1 MNGLSQDGA
10 PPPAAIGVDE
20 DTGATTLVHPAG
32 RFDAV
37 SRRQTLGD
45 MLARTAR
52 RYPDKGAI
60 MCGGQSWTYA
70 ELDMLVDDLAAGLQ
84 ASGVRLGDRVA
95 LMSRNSHWFV
105 ALRFAVARAGGVLVP
120 INFML
125 TVDDVA
131 YILDHSGAGFLF
143 TDAACAATALAAADR
158 VGLAI
163 RYGIP
168 GETHDGRIDG
178 TRDFQGLR
186 GRGGVALPAIHA
198 GSIVQ
203 IIYTSGTE
211 SRPKGAMLSHEAVM
225 WQYQSC
231 IADCGWSPDA
241 VVLNVL
247 PLFHCA
253 QLDAFLGPS
262 LHVGASNIIAASPAP
277 DIVLPLIAAHG
288 VTSFFAPPTVW
299 IALLRSPLFDPAKLT
314 SLTHGYYGASIMP
327 VEVLR
332 ELRQRLPGLRLWNCY
347 GQTEIAPVAAVLQP
361 QDQERKAGAAGRP
374 TLHVETRIVDDGMR
388 DVQRGQVGEIV
399 HRSPQLMTAYWRDPQ
414 RTEEAFAGGWFH
426 SGDLGIMDEEGY
438 ITVVD
443 RKKDMIKTGGENV
456 ASREVEEAIYL
467 HPAVSEVAVVGTPH
481 PRWIEAVTA
490 FIVPKAGAAV
500 TEADILAHC
509 AAHLAGFKAPKRVV
523 FVENLPRNASGKIL
537 KRDLRQLA

>member
-1 MNGLSQDGA
+1 MNGLSSGGVQSPA
-10 PPPAAIGVDE
+10 PLDTDRAA
-20 DTGATTLVHPAG
+20 LVHPFG
-32 RFDAV
+32 QFDAV

-52 RYPDKGAI
+52 RHPDKAAV
-60 MCGGQSWTYA
+60 MCGGQSWTYP
-70 ELDMLVDDLAAGLQ
+70 ELDVLVDDLAAGLQ
-84 ASGVRLGDRVA
+84 VAGVGAGDRVA

-105 ALRFAVARAGGVLVP
+105 ALRFAVARAGAVLVP

-131 YILDHSGAGFLF
+131 YILDHSGASFLF
-143 TDAACAATALAAADR
+143 ADASCAPTALAAADR
-158 VGLAI
+158 AGVDV
-163 RYGIP
+163 RYGLP
-168 GETHDGRIDG
+168 GENHDGRIDG
-178 TRDFQGLR
+178 ARDFQDLR
-186 GRGGVALPAIHA
+186 GMGQLTRPVFDA
-198 GSIVQ
+198 GSIAQ

-231 IADCGWSPDA
+231 IADCDWSPDA
-241 VVLNVL
+241 IVLNVL

-262 LHVGASNIIAASPAP
+262 LHVGASNVIAASPSP
-277 DIVLPLIAAHG
+277 DIVLPQIERHAI
-288 VTSFFAPPTVW
+288 TSFFAPPTVW
-299 IALLRSPLFDPAKLT
+299 IALLRSPLFDPARLC

-327 VEVLR
+327 VEVLH
-332 ELRQRLPGLRLWNCY
+332 ELRRRLPSLRLWNCY

-374 TLHVETRIVDDGMR
+374 TLHVETRIVDDNMQ
-388 DVQRGQVGEIV
+388 DVPRGQVGEIV
-399 HRSPQLMTAYWRDPQ
+399 HRSPQLMTGYWRDPQ
-414 RTEEAFAGGWFH
+414 RTQEAFAGGWFH
-426 SGDLGIMDEEGY
+426 SGDLGIMDAEGY

-456 ASREVEEAIYL
+456 ASREVEEAIYI
-467 HPAVSEVAVVGTPH
+467 HPDVSEVAVVGIPH

-490 FIVPKAGAAV
+490 FIVPKAGAV
-500 TEADILAHC
+500 LTEADILAHC
-509 AAHLAGFKAPKRVV
+509 AAHLAGFKAPKRVI

-537 KRDLRQLA
+537 KRDLRQLAE